1 MNIAKTIQTIF
12 LVLLVFMMNSCTL
25 IEDIFAAGFW
35 AGLIGAIVVLL
46 IIFGIVKLI
55 QTMSKK

>member
-1 MNIAKTIQTIF
+1 MF
-12 LVLLVFMMNSCTL
+12 LVLLIIMMNSCTL

-35 AGLIGAIVVLL
+35 AGLIGAIIVLL